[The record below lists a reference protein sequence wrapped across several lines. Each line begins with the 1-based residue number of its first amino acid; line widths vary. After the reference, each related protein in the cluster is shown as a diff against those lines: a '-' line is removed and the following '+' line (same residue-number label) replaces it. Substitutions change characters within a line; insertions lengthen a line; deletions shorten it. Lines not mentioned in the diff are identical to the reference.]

1 MRVKMENPN
10 KVLNI
15 VKGNL
20 VQLSELYLPFLLE
33 MQAKKHIQFLNDGRF
48 VINHSNES
56 LQQLFDAIPK

>member
-1 MRVKMENPN
+1 MRAKMENPN

-33 MQAKKHIQFLNDGRF
+33 M
-48 VINHSNES
+48 
-56 LQQLFDAIPK
+56 